1 MRRLEGKVAI
11 VTGAGS
17 GIGEAVARRFVA
29 EGARVAIG
37 DVDASSGK
45 RVAASLGESAIA
57 IATDVADPNQ
67 VEQLIA
73 GAAERWGGLDV
84 LVNNA
89 GVAVFGDPLAI
100 SEADWRRCMAV
111 DLEGA
116 WSGCRAAL
124 PRLLARGGG
133 AIVNIISNHSFQV
146 MRDTFPYPV
155 AKHALLGL
163 TRALA
168 LQYADKG
175 IAVNAIS
182 PGWIETPLTLKQF
195 AATSDPQRARAE
207 VEAKQPIKR
216 LGRPEEIAAI
226 AVLLASDEARFII
239 GANINAD
246 GGVGIRM
253 YE

>member
-17 GIGEAVARRFVA
+17 GIGEAIARRFVA

-37 DVDASSGK
+37 DVDASNGE
-45 RVAASLGESAIA
+45 RVAGSLGESAVA
-57 IATDVADPNQ
+57 IATDVANSNQ
-67 VEQLIA
+67 VERLIA
-73 GAAERWGGLDV
+73 GTAERWGGLDV

-111 DLEGA
+111 DLDGA
-116 WSGCRAAL
+116 WNGCRAAL
-124 PRLLARGGG
+124 PRLLARGAG

-195 AATSDPQRARAE
+195 AATSDPARARAE
-207 VEAKQPIKR
+207 VEAKQPVKR

-226 AVLLASDEARFII
+226 AVLLGSDEARFIV